1 MNGGRAIL
9 PPYTHHETTRVD
21 VLCDTPTRNVGA
33 ISKRMISWANRWR
46 VGIYQSMCRAKLL
59 SKRVTHT
66 IQMRW
71 DPNRKSEPEKKV
83 GRRRSTN
90 SKQRKYKT
98 ARITTKLKVTKRRR
112 STSKVKGYK
121 KRFFN
126 QKRLN
131 ECTPKEYTPVVNEA
145 LFGDAF
151 ND

>member
-1 MNGGRAIL
+1 
-9 PPYTHHETTRVD
+9 
-21 VLCDTPTRNVGA
+21 
-33 ISKRMISWANRWR
+33 
-46 VGIYQSMCRAKLL
+46 
-59 SKRVTHT
+59 
-66 IQMRW
+66 MRW

-90 SKQRKYKT
+90 SKQRKYKI
-98 ARITTKLKVTKRRR
+98 ARITTTLKVTKCRR

-131 ECTPKEYTPVVNEA
+131 KCTPKEYTPVVNEA

>member
-1 MNGGRAIL
+1 
-9 PPYTHHETTRVD
+9 
-21 VLCDTPTRNVGA
+21 
-33 ISKRMISWANRWR
+33 
-46 VGIYQSMCRAKLL
+46 
-59 SKRVTHT
+59 
-66 IQMRW
+66 MRW
-71 DPNRKSEPEKKV
+71 DPNWKSEPEKKV
-83 GRRRSTN
+83 GRQRSTN

-131 ECTPKEYTPVVNEA
+131 KCTPKEYTPVVNEA